1 MTNDTA
7 KALLQKIT
15 EKRASWYTKFIEA
28 ATTPK
33 RNPTGDPT
41 SWLHGLKFPDRD
53 PLRPTISGT
62 QTESPFFDEASRL
75 LNPSNWRR
83 NTEAVVN
90 SLPSPDTVFN
100 NIRSLTS
107 DKVYGGI
114 KSWTDALRFGTP
126 EQRALDDA
134 IAKSNAAAV
143 KQQEIGNLIQAGKYG
158 LGIGAG
164 LGGLAVL
171 PHMLPKFGSKKKKE
185 NEEEINI
192 PYPVARTKTSA
203 ESWLSY
209 LIGTG
214 KRMPS
219 VLDNPLLVPGSV
231 ALGGL
236 GIYGA
241 LKGSNKLTQ
250 AVLDKNEKEE
260 TRKAKEEF
268 KQVLLDSYD
277 KPLSYDPVIKE
288 SSDMSVMEKIS
299 REIDVL
305 FELVK
310 TAEPAIT
317 DAKGLFDNTPQ
328 DRPHMGLSTGNLPRD
343 IASSILPLYL
353 TYALGSGL
361 GAGALAYGAT
371 RKNSKAEALKLAL
384 KERARAKYEQSP
396 PELYAIP
403 EAVDISAREKR
414 PSSVV

>member
-7 KALLQKIT
+7 KALLQKIM
-15 EKRASWYTKFIEA
+15 EKRASWYTKFLDA
-28 ATTPK
+28 LNTPK
-33 RNPTGDPT
+33 RNPTGDGEVS
-41 SWLHGLKFPDRD
+41 SWFPNDRN
-53 PLRPTISGT
+53 PLRPTISGK
-62 QTESPFFDEASRL
+62 QTESPFFDSASRF
-75 LNPSNWRR
+75 LNPANWMR
-83 NTEAVVN
+83 NTEAAVEA
-90 SLPSPDTVFN
+90 LPTADQAFN
-100 NIRSLTS
+100 AVRSLTPS
-107 DKVYGGI
+107 KVYGGI
-114 KSWTDALRFGTP
+114 KSWTDALRHGTP
-126 EQRALDDA
+126 DQRALDEA
-134 IAKSNAAAV
+134 IANSNAAAV
-143 KQQEIGNLIQAGKYG
+143 KQQELGNLIQAGKYG

-171 PHMLPKFGSKKKKE
+171 PHMLPKFESKKKKE

-209 LIGTG
+209 ITGAG
-214 KRMPS
+214 KRLPS
-219 VLDNPLLVPGSV
+219 VLDNPLLIPGSV

-241 LKGSNKLTQ
+241 LKGSNKLTK
-250 AVLDKNEKEE
+250 AILEKNEKEE
-260 TRKAKEEF
+260 TQKAKDEF

-277 KPLSYDPVIKE
+277 KPLSYDPTIKE

-310 TAEPAIT
+310 TADPATIT

-343 IASSILPLYL
+343 VASSILPLYL